1 MYHKLISRVSSDYC
15 GDGVAQFGS
24 TFEALVRYLDNKL
37 DSNIPLTFMLGFFV
51 TFVVSRWGQI
61 LNGIGWIDDAA
72 ILFASYIRGREES
85 TRVIRRNIVRYMV
98 LCQALVLRDISM
110 QVRKRFPTMDTLA
123 AAGFMTEEEQEIL
136 EEIKDPYS
144 RYWAPIQWSIN
155 LVYQCKEDGKITDY
169 YLMNKIV
176 DMDLWLPIT
185 TMIQFVVYMGW
196 MSVGEALL
204 NPLGEDDDDL
214 TGMDI
219 VEQVWAPDKTGYSM
233 VEEHLARI
241 PQQKRDDFWGIDKIA
256 PLYSLESAE
265 RSVHPLIGSV
275 SKINLVKNRKEIVMT
290 PHKNKLSELTS
301 EEQSAFALATLF
313 FVFTFA
319 TAAALTLSVAALR
332 IILAFAGFTEIL
344 KVMQGVHL

>member
-1 MYHKLISRVSSDYC
+1 
-15 GDGVAQFGS
+15 
-24 TFEALVRYLDNKL
+24 
-37 DSNIPLTFMLGFFV
+37 
-51 TFVVSRWGQI
+51 
-61 LNGIGWIDDAA
+61 
-72 ILFASYIRGREES
+72 
-85 TRVIRRNIVRYMV
+85 MV

-176 DMDLWLPIT
+176 DEISKFRHGLASLLKYDWVPVGLIYPQVVFLSVRLYFIITLVSRQFIITGPHPSPMDLWLPIT

-214 TGMDI
+214 ECNYI
-219 VEQVWAPDKTGYSM
+219 IDKNLITGYSM

-301 EEQSAFALATLF
+301 EEQKSY
-313 FVFTFA
+313 
-319 TAAALTLSVAALR
+319 LR
-332 IILAFAGFTEIL
+332 RINVLHHNEKHKKQRSFERANSPDACLNRVRSTSKAELEYIQFYENGKYTTIARNGTHNGDDPWMRSDRSEYTIL
-344 KVMQGVHL
+344 